1 MQATPPSNSLATHAA
16 AARMRAWRRRGAT
29 RHRGR
34 GALVFAATRV
44 RAPRVPRAPWPR
56 HGSQCDHHAS
66 LARGRSGARVM
77 PGRHAAWSRCV
88 ARTHLAG
95 ACRAPRGARAP
106 QPRRAASKIIP
117 ARGGARVAE
126 TPNAVRAGGG
136 HGRRWRPRREG
147 KVCAHGYCH
156 RRLPHRA
163 QLTCALGPDALWPA
177 ETVHTF
183 RVMFLLHKYI
193 LAGIRSAMQLVRDLR
208 F

>member
-34 GALVFAATRV
+34 GALVFAAPRV

-88 ARTHLAG
+88 ARTHLTG
-95 ACRAPRGARAP
+95 ACRARGARAP

-156 RRLPHRA
+156 RRLPHSSPAVCRPA
-163 QLTCALGPDALWPA
+163 PWASTPSGQQRLFTLLGLCFCSINTSGLASDRQCNWS
-177 ETVHTF
+177 ET
-183 RVMFLLHKYI
+183 
-193 LAGIRSAMQLVRDLR
+193 
-208 F
+208 